1 MSDLMIRNLAIAAA
15 EKLAGK
21 VEAVVQQT
29 IREQL
34 PSAVEAV
41 LREQYPGETVRIYVP
56 RRSLQMRRERDAA
69 IRAMYNGRNANE
81 IAHRFGLSISQV
93 FRIASI
99 K

>member
-69 IRAMYNGRNANE
+69 IRAMYNGHNAKA
-81 IAHRFGLSISQV
+81 IAHQFGISARMV
-93 FRIASI
+93 FNIVGI

>member
-15 EKLAGK
+15 EKLSGK

-41 LREQYPGETVRIYVP
+41 LREQYPGETFRIYVP

-69 IRAMYNGRNANE
+69 IRAMYNGHNAKA
-81 IAHRFGLSISQV
+81 IAHQFGISARMV
-93 FRIASI
+93 FNIVGI

>member
-69 IRAMYNGRNANE
+69 IRAMYNGHNAKM
-81 IAHRFGLSISQV
+81 IAHQFGISARMV
-93 FRIASI
+93 FNIVGV